1 VSLPVPVIEVP
12 FPHLLS
18 DAGGAAAR
26 RRRPSQPLRLLLSLL
41 LPLFHSSSML
51 SSSVPV
57 VLSKSET
64 TVLVMFTGD
73 FRCVLSF
80 ASTAHCFFLTGMC
93 LLRLR
98 SVRTSFLLDI
108 STCLLL
114 GNFRRHLSSIPP
126 QVQLPSTTSVVLNTG
141 SRGAPH
147 IIRSLDP
154 VLYRSVSLCPSRI
167 YFTST
172 AAGLMD
178 DSHEISPLGVF
189 SARATSITP
198 SPFIPPL
205 PKPLPCPLTGTS
217 SFLHRRCSRVIAVIL
232 VRRCPSVL
240 ARVMGPYRFIIGMAS
255 PTLFKGPH
263 LNLKAAVSQPTSMWG
278 GLILLFNPRKDFSGF
293 TVFFTETLHTFQYSS
308 CLKSIL
314 SPQLPVDSPGPSKPS
329 LALLLFIEERDASP
343 SSMRN
348 NFPSD
353 LVWRSLSISIA
364 FLLSCGAVCSG
375 PEDATDFVSTI
386 FRGGDWMPTSHYK
399 VTISQAS
406 GCAMNLASTHLSF
419 ALNSLSH
426 YFKGLSISIVYVLLL
441 FVCRV
446 CLNSYLNCRPD
457 V

>member
-1 VSLPVPVIEVP
+1 MGRAP

-41 LPLFHSSSML
+41 LPLFHSSSLL

-57 VLSKSET
+57 VLSKSEI

-80 ASTAHCFFLTGMC
+80 ASTAHCFLFTGLC

-98 SVRTSFLLDI
+98 SVSTSFPLDT

-114 GNFRRHLSSIPP
+114 GNLRRHLSSIAP

-154 VLYRSVSLCPSRI
+154 VLCRSVSLCPSRI

-172 AAGLMD
+172 AASLMD
-178 DSHEISPLGVF
+178 YSQEISPLGVF

-198 SPFIPPL
+198 SPFIPPS
-205 PKPLPCPLTGTS
+205 PEPPPCPLTDTS

-232 VRRCPSVL
+232 VRRRPSVL
-240 ARVMGPYRFIIGMAS
+240 ARVMGPYRFIIGLAS

-263 LNLKAAVSQPTSMWG
+263 LNLKAA
-278 GLILLFNPRKDFSGF
+278 
-293 TVFFTETLHTFQYSS
+293 
-308 CLKSIL
+308 SIL

-329 LALLLFIEERDASP
+329 LSLLLFIEERDVSP
-343 SSMRN
+343 SSMRS

-353 LVWRSLSISIA
+353 IVWRSLSISIA

-386 FRGGDWMPTSHYK
+386 FRGADWMSTSHYK

-406 GCAMNLASTHLSF
+406 GSVMNLASTHLSF

-426 YFKGLSISIVYVLLL
+426 YFRDWM
-441 FVCRV
+441 FE
-446 CLNSYLNCRPD
+446 N
-457 V
+457 

>member
-141 SRGAPH
+141 S
-147 IIRSLDP
+147 
-154 VLYRSVSLCPSRI
+154 
-167 YFTST
+167 
-172 AAGLMD
+172 
-178 DSHEISPLGVF
+178 
-189 SARATSITP
+189 
-198 SPFIPPL
+198 
-205 PKPLPCPLTGTS
+205 
-217 SFLHRRCSRVIAVIL
+217 
-232 VRRCPSVL
+232 
-240 ARVMGPYRFIIGMAS
+240 
-255 PTLFKGPH
+255 
-263 LNLKAAVSQPTSMWG
+263 
-278 GLILLFNPRKDFSGF
+278 
-293 TVFFTETLHTFQYSS
+293 
-308 CLKSIL
+308 
-314 SPQLPVDSPGPSKPS
+314 
-329 LALLLFIEERDASP
+329 
-343 SSMRN
+343 
-348 NFPSD
+348 
-353 LVWRSLSISIA
+353 
-364 FLLSCGAVCSG
+364 
-375 PEDATDFVSTI
+375 
-386 FRGGDWMPTSHYK
+386 
-399 VTISQAS
+399 
-406 GCAMNLASTHLSF
+406 
-419 ALNSLSH
+419 
-426 YFKGLSISIVYVLLL
+426 
-441 FVCRV
+441 
-446 CLNSYLNCRPD
+446 
-457 V
+457 